1 MNTSDS
7 NFFGTE
13 KVSRILLKIAPP
25 VMLAQLIQ
33 ALYNIIDSLFVG
45 RYSDSGLTAL
55 SIIYPL
61 QLLMIA
67 LAVGTGVG
75 INTVMAAKLGVGNE
89 KEADEYA
96 GVGTPLAGFMWLLF
110 AVICWFAMPFYA
122 KMSTNSEVIIHDVIV
137 YGRIV
142 CVFSF
147 GLFLESIWTKVLQ
160 SCGDMKTPMTAQ
172 IIGAITNIVLDPLL
186 IFGMFGFP
194 KMGIAGAAVATVS
207 GQIMAALIV
216 MKKGFRKSPHRQVYP
231 HHIAKIFQLGIP
243 NILMQSAYTFYIL
256 GLNLILATFSDQ
268 AVTALGLY
276 YKWQTFFFIPLG
288 AMQTCIVPVISYN
301 YAARNIERCKKTLSA
316 SIIFGMSLM
325 ALGTLC
331 FVCIPSQMLR
341 VFTSD
346 ELVIAIGR
354 VGFRFVGISFLPMVT
369 SLIFPVFFQAVGSSL
384 KSSLLTVIRTVVLF
398 VPLAYLFSR
407 FGLNWFW
414 LTYPVTEVITSL
426 TGAYFYRQF
435 LNKDYVRET
444 EASGGKNI
452 TDVTAATHISAATAG
467 ADSTGSHDNI
477 DNLDNPDIALK
488 PSKPGVIITIAREH
502 GSSGKQIGKC
512 VANALGIP
520 FYYKEMITL
529 AAKESGLNR
538 EFISDIHKNSPD
550 IMRDLYLSSNAVQY
564 AIKAQD
570 AIIREIAENGSCV
583 IVGRAAD
590 YILKDYDNVVR
601 ILIHAPQDYR
611 IQRVMD
617 IYGDT
622 PKEARV
628 NIERSDKA
636 RASYYEHIS
645 GTHWGDA
652 RNYELT
658 VDSSDGVEKTAQFIV
673 RYITGHTQIDSA
685 V

>member
-1 MNTSDS
+1 MEQTDL
-7 NFFGTE
+7 FGTE
-13 KVSRILLKIAPP
+13 KISKILLKLAPP

-316 SIIFGMSLM
+316 SIVFGMSLM

-488 PSKPGVIITIAREH
+488 PSKPGIIITIAREH

-601 ILIHAPQDYR
+601 IFIHAPQDYR

-617 IYGDT
+617 VYGDT

-673 RYITGHTQIDSA
+673 RYITGHTQTDSA

>member
-1 MNTSDS
+1 MEQTDL
-7 NFFGTE
+7 FGTE
-13 KVSRILLKIAPP
+13 KISKILLKLAPP

-216 MKKGFRKSPHRQVYP
+216 MKKGFRKSPHRQVYS

-601 ILIHAPQDYR
+601 IFIHAPQDYR

-673 RYITGHTQIDSA
+673 RYITGHTQTDSA